1 MSIFKSSWI
10 QDLASQV
17 VSGGLSR
24 AVRSAQLFLEEAIH
38 HVLDEAATSFRK
50 VFVLYAALAGLA
62 LVAIIAL
69 GTAFSEGL
77 VALGL
82 PAWASHLI
90 LATVAGLVAAA
101 VYLRAGQS
109 PTQPE
114 GAEADETGSSG
125 SGSRGFTIKV
135 VHVHP
140 PNGAQGKASRRRVIE
155 VRPAGNGWEV
165 TSGRSPRK
173 HRPFATKRGAVR
185 AAMAAARRESAE
197 VVIAAE
203 GPRKHPFQGVA

>member
-1 MSIFKSSWI
+1 MSIFKSSWM

-17 VSGGLSR
+17 LSGGLSR
-24 AVRSAQLFLEEAIH
+24 AVRSAQLFFEEAIH
-38 HVLDEAATSFRK
+38 HVLDEAAISFRK
-50 VFVLYAALAGLA
+50 VFVLYAVLAGLA
-62 LVAIIAL
+62 LVTIIAL

-90 LATVAGLVAAA
+90 LATVAGLVAAGI
-101 VYLRAGQS
+101 YLRAGQN

-114 GAEADETGSSG
+114 ETEADENGSSR
-125 SGSRGFTIKV
+125 SGGRGFTIKV

-140 PNGAQGKASRRRVIE
+140 PNGAQGKASRRRVVE
-155 VRPAGNGWEV
+155 VRPVGNGWEV

-173 HRPFATKRGAVR
+173 HRAFATKRGAVR

-197 VVIAAE
+197 VVISAD
-203 GPRKHPFQGVA
+203 GPRKHPFRGVA

>member
-1 MSIFKSSWI
+1 MF
-10 QDLASQV
+10 
-17 VSGGLSR
+17 
-24 AVRSAQLFLEEAIH
+24 FEEAIH
-38 HVLDEAATSFRK
+38 NVLDEAAASFRQ

-62 LVAIIAL
+62 LVGIIAL

-90 LATVAGLVAAA
+90 LAAVAALVAVG
-101 VYLRAGQS
+101 VYIRAGQD
-109 PTQPE
+109 PTQPKA
-114 GAEADETGSSG
+114 AESDETGTSRSG
-125 SGSRGFTIKV
+125 GRGFTIKV

-140 PNGAQGKASRRRVIE
+140 PNRSQGKASRRRVVE
-155 VRPAGNGWEV
+155 VRPSGAGWEV

-173 HRPFATKRGAVR
+173 HRAFSTKRGAVR

-197 VVIAAE
+197 VVIAADAS
-203 GPRKHPFQGVA
+203 RKHPFQGVA